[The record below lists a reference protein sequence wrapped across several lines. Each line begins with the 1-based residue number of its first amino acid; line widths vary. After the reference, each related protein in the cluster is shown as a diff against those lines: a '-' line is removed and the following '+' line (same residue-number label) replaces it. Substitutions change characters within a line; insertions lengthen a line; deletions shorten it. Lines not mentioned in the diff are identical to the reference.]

1 MGSCCLIQANGK
13 IKKCLSSRWNEWQRI
28 TSMREK
34 SIAIVFERRNR
45 EMWKEW
51 KGIIMRNHNWSL
63 YYIYLPFV
71 VRIPV
76 YVCILFC
83 LKPLLWKWL
92 LSFSFHFK
100 QIPHFIKGIILP
112 GLFYAT
118 VLIVIPHTTH
128 KQNIMIIIY

>member
-1 MGSCCLIQANGK
+1 MC
-13 IKKCLSSRWNEWQRI
+13 
-28 TSMREK
+28 
-34 SIAIVFERRNR
+34 
-45 EMWKEW
+45 KEW

-83 LKPLLWKWL
+83 LKPLLWKWW
-92 LSFSFHFK
+92 LSFSFYFK

-118 VLIVIPHTTH
+118 ALIVIPHTTH
-128 KQNIMIIIY
+128 KKNMIIIIYYNINWIFWHKHQLRYTLIDYINHIRYKILPYNLTKLYSNENQT